1 MAELTNFGE
10 DVEPTDLSGFSAP
23 SEDKPV
29 KSDSSDK
36 VVAAQGALLSDNP
49 DEIYNAYVSLYE
61 SPDEDKQAR
70 MSEITDRIHQK
81 SVQFSQD
88 VASQMLLDPDIST
101 EEANS
106 IVLAMSGMQADKPS
120 STDMLAEKMG
130 SLPSGGDE
138 DLVSEDIRLDAAELS
153 KHVNQRMQQKQ
164 ALLNGHLLSTNK
176 GALHTT
182 ADLFEQLA
190 PLTDG
195 LITAQLVNEI
205 RGGSVSSTAHAMLL
219 LGSAKTEIKDYY
231 MGLGSLEQ
239 MAFEKALAEALNNTT
254 GITFTN
260 DNDLAQKD
268 IFNSIVE
275 GNYYGDFDKYLD
287 NIVGVL
293 DLIGIGSLLRPV
305 KMARM
310 SIKASNLAR
319 RFMRSEVQPS
329 APIKTVGETNPEEAR
344 KLQTVAELDETGEA
358 AQALHGASKE
368 EAIVDAEAPQ
378 PRTEDGSVEN
388 KVNDLAR
395 DIKEFIH
402 SGNIDVSE
410 SELLSA
416 QRASQWRLLRLN
428 GITNRTTMAQYKSP
442 EFNKDGTTVFQNVY
456 GPADSSYKTPQEGI
470 DNVLHALRDYNVD
483 ESDLTILRRVDDEYV
498 PTTLK
503 EIEAKQALRDEI
515 VKKKKK
521 LPEELRKENMRD
533 DYLIQVNFEHDFDPM
548 DLQWDKLTV
557 KRNFF
562 DRIPFFNKAK
572 KGSASLMRSL
582 VDIHSML
589 DPRITLGANV
599 AVDKSSAIETA
610 VLKHADAFVKPFNNL
625 DKERQ
630 LALMEVIQNNNFTGK
645 LTPKKT
651 LKAQGYSKEEMDLLD
666 KWKDSWDQLYH
677 LENLDLIK
685 TLKANGY
692 QRFVDSANDTE
703 LVARKMGRNYL
714 GKVRNV
720 YDSALGKTRVLTDK
734 ELDDLYAN
742 GGTIAQLRSPA
753 KSKNGKDFEHVLVR
767 NQENKSMLRDFRESD
782 RVLNYRAGYYTVR
795 YKDPHIIVKVTKD
808 ANGVEHTQ
816 AVKTAG
822 SKKEAELAVAN
833 FGRGNTD
840 PNVSYRYRDNRD
852 RTVGQME
859 DDAWSI
865 HSASGR
871 TSQRLRGERLGST
884 EPDLQGS
891 AMGAVEGPAEALLNS
906 VRSISRRTSMRDYI
920 ERYKMRFMDNY
931 SELIKIDENS
941 GQPKF
946 PRSAEDFKVV
956 EGSSSQRLADAR
968 TNLEY
973 INYLENGYRNG
984 LDDSWKA
991 LLNGVADVLGDKYA
1005 GAAQAKLAKLPKD
1018 KKDTILSSL
1027 ESEEFA
1033 GKFTEEM
1040 AQALKEKGLS
1050 NTEVK
1055 LFASLKSSSLG
1066 EKIVRGVVEE
1076 IPSPTTWF
1084 KARAFDAY
1092 LALNPLR
1099 QFVVQG
1105 HQASLLAANFTKY
1118 VASQKL
1124 AQDVMA
1130 IHAVMLL
1137 GDKVGE
1143 VKGLEKLVG
1152 MKASEAKALA
1162 EEYRKTGFDAS
1173 IDRNNLVENGLDHLV
1188 DTEHLARTK
1197 QLYKTVVGASRKV
1210 GFDAGERI
1218 NIMSSW
1224 LAHRNKALEDGK
1236 DITSKRVKD
1245 EIMAK
1250 ARNYTFNMNAAG
1262 DMPYNKNSLA
1272 LLFQFMQVPHKAML
1286 QMTNR
1291 ALSPKERIKLGAYN
1305 AVMLP
1310 LPVGIGHSLISTF
1323 EIEDE
1328 NARDFIANGLE
1339 GLLLNKMA
1347 QLMFDDDTR
1356 VDFSSLAAVDP
1367 NAPYEL
1373 IHGLLTSDISEI
1385 LANAPALSLWGGYN
1399 PRMTNIIKETYN
1411 FVTEPQDISLEESL
1425 ALMNTFATF
1434 SSGYAN
1440 MSKSF
1445 RELFVQEYDRRYSTS
1460 GAISDGN
1467 ITTPEKIAKILG
1479 FGSLEEAYIRET
1491 KSQLYKASQ
1500 EAREDVKTWYTT
1512 QKQLAA
1518 KKGINMDNPE
1528 WQSHMMRAFWTVGE
1542 FSLGQQ
1548 QEVLS
1553 LMTRD
1558 AKKGDNG
1565 LYGLIFN
1572 NMNYI
1577 PVEEIEAQAYGAGI
1591 HDEISET
1598 IQAIITAEKLG
1609 ENNVR

>member
-1 MAELTNFGE
+1 
-10 DVEPTDLSGFSAP
+10 
-23 SEDKPV
+23 
-29 KSDSSDK
+29 
-36 VVAAQGALLSDNP
+36 
-49 DEIYNAYVSLYE
+49 
-61 SPDEDKQAR
+61 
-70 MSEITDRIHQK
+70 
-81 SVQFSQD
+81 
-88 VASQMLLDPDIST
+88 
-101 EEANS
+101 
-106 IVLAMSGMQADKPS
+106 
-120 STDMLAEKMG
+120 
-130 SLPSGGDE
+130 
-138 DLVSEDIRLDAAELS
+138 
-153 KHVNQRMQQKQ
+153 
-164 ALLNGHLLSTNK
+164 
-176 GALHTT
+176 
-182 ADLFEQLA
+182 
-190 PLTDG
+190 
-195 LITAQLVNEI
+195 
-205 RGGSVSSTAHAMLL
+205 
-219 LGSAKTEIKDYY
+219 
-231 MGLGSLEQ
+231 
-239 MAFEKALAEALNNTT
+239 
-254 GITFTN
+254 
-260 DNDLAQKD
+260 
-268 IFNSIVE
+268 
-275 GNYYGDFDKYLD
+275 
-287 NIVGVL
+287 
-293 DLIGIGSLLRPV
+293 
-305 KMARM
+305 
-310 SIKASNLAR
+310 
-319 RFMRSEVQPS
+319 
-329 APIKTVGETNPEEAR
+329 
-344 KLQTVAELDETGEA
+344 
-358 AQALHGASKE
+358 
-368 EAIVDAEAPQ
+368 
-378 PRTEDGSVEN
+378 
-388 KVNDLAR
+388 
-395 DIKEFIH
+395 
-402 SGNIDVSE
+402 
-410 SELLSA
+410 
-416 QRASQWRLLRLN
+416 
-428 GITNRTTMAQYKSP
+428 
-442 EFNKDGTTVFQNVY
+442 
-456 GPADSSYKTPQEGI
+456 
-470 DNVLHALRDYNVD
+470 
-483 ESDLTILRRVDDEYV
+483 
-498 PTTLK
+498 
-503 EIEAKQALRDEI
+503 
-515 VKKKKK
+515 
-521 LPEELRKENMRD
+521 
-533 DYLIQVNFEHDFDPM
+533 
-548 DLQWDKLTV
+548 
-557 KRNFF
+557 
-562 DRIPFFNKAK
+562 
-572 KGSASLMRSL
+572 
-582 VDIHSML
+582 
-589 DPRITLGANV
+589 
-599 AVDKSSAIETA
+599 
-610 VLKHADAFVKPFNNL
+610 
-625 DKERQ
+625 
-630 LALMEVIQNNNFTGK
+630 
-645 LTPKKT
+645 
-651 LKAQGYSKEEMDLLD
+651 
-666 KWKDSWDQLYH
+666 
-677 LENLDLIK
+677 
-685 TLKANGY
+685 
-692 QRFVDSANDTE
+692 
-703 LVARKMGRNYL
+703 
-714 GKVRNV
+714 
-720 YDSALGKTRVLTDK
+720 
-734 ELDDLYAN
+734 
-742 GGTIAQLRSPA
+742 
-753 KSKNGKDFEHVLVR
+753 
-767 NQENKSMLRDFRESD
+767 
-782 RVLNYRAGYYTVR
+782 
-795 YKDPHIIVKVTKD
+795 
-808 ANGVEHTQ
+808 
-816 AVKTAG
+816 
-822 SKKEAELAVAN
+822 
-833 FGRGNTD
+833 
-840 PNVSYRYRDNRD
+840 
-852 RTVGQME
+852 
-859 DDAWSI
+859 
-865 HSASGR
+865 
-871 TSQRLRGERLGST
+871 
-884 EPDLQGS
+884 
-891 AMGAVEGPAEALLNS
+891 
-906 VRSISRRTSMRDYI
+906 
-920 ERYKMRFMDNY
+920 
-931 SELIKIDENS
+931 
-941 GQPKF
+941 
-946 PRSAEDFKVV
+946 
-956 EGSSSQRLADAR
+956 
-968 TNLEY
+968 
-973 INYLENGYRNG
+973 
-984 LDDSWKA
+984 
-991 LLNGVADVLGDKYA
+991 
-1005 GAAQAKLAKLPKD
+1005 
-1018 KKDTILSSL
+1018 
-1027 ESEEFA
+1027 
-1033 GKFTEEM
+1033 
-1040 AQALKEKGLS
+1040 
-1050 NTEVK
+1050 
-1055 LFASLKSSSLG
+1055 
-1066 EKIVRGVVEE
+1066 
-1076 IPSPTTWF
+1076 
-1084 KARAFDAY
+1084 
-1092 LALNPLR
+1092 
-1099 QFVVQG
+1099 
-1105 HQASLLAANFTKY
+1105 
-1118 VASQKL
+1118 
-1124 AQDVMA
+1124 MA